1 MSINIQ
7 VTGVGSSTTV
17 EVSDDAKV
25 SDALIEAGI
34 DTAAQGL
41 TLKRDGAPVT
51 EDTPLSDGDQV
62 LATPRSAKLG
72 S

>member
-1 MSINIQ
+1 MSITVQ
-7 VTGVGSSTTV
+7 VTGVGSSSSV
-17 EVSDDAKV
+17 EVSEDATI

-41 TLKRDGAPVT
+41 TLKRDGAPV
-51 EDTPLSDGDQV
+51 EESDTLSDGDQV

-72 S
+72 

>member
-1 MSINIQ
+1 MSITVQ
-7 VTGVGSSTTV
+7 VTGVGSSNTV
-17 EVSDDAKV
+17 EINEDAKV

-41 TLKRDGAPVT
+41 TLKRDGAPV
-51 EDTPLSDGDQV
+51 DADAPLNDGDQV